1 MKMLAIIALLAVYPA
16 GVYVNA
22 GFALANVQR
31 SFPTIAEEK
40 YRADL
45 GFAYGFSLVPIF
57 WAVTPF
63 ITGFY
68 EHGWMK
74 PVLHPKGER

>member
-1 MKMLAIIALLAVYPA
+1 MKMLAIVALLAVYAA

-22 GFALANVQR
+22 GFTLAYFQR
-31 SFPTIAEEK
+31 KYPTIAEES
-40 YRADL
+40 YGRNL
-45 GFAYGFSLVPIF
+45 GFAYGFNLFPL
-57 WAVTPF
+57 WWPVTTF
-63 ITGFY
+63 ASGFY